1 MVYRI
6 PLIEGVPLVSAK
18 PYLAMDGHKGQV
30 RVILTVETKATVSST
45 RVTQF
50 LSAEQR
56 ENTIVR
62 QSGIWGGE
70 GVRLRRFARVM
81 RGGMEG
87 ETPSPEGSPAPAQL
101 LEEEEEETRLLDSGD
116 DLERS
121 GGFQV
126 NDSTLVRSTTPSLPP
141 PSTLEL
147 TGSVD
152 DGSVEVITP
161 EPRSPGEYTPPESE
175 EEEEPLQGEEGVE
188 SQTPQTS
195 LASQSTEPEETH
207 SAAGQDGPNDAD
219 IEQTPPTRGGE
230 SLLASG
236 QTTDQTLDSQTS
248 SSLAAQPDRVPESV
262 EDSPSDDDE
271 PKSKIQA
278 ASAHQQPLLN
288 GHATA
293 TDESVPHNIGD
304 LLEESDDSSHYYAP
318 ILEKTL
324 LSRQTT
330 ANAVEKHRAKDIYI
344 TASDSLDGYDDP
356 SVLDSVPV
364 TMRRVPSDEAAEKLK
379 KAGSR
384 ESESNLDFAVR
395 GLTRQDAG
403 DEQASPYE
411 DPATLE
417 RSGLCMSD
425 VQCRDR

>member
-18 PYLAMDGHKGQV
+18 PYLAMDSHKGQV

-81 RGGMEG
+81 RGEMEG

-101 LEEEEEETRLLDSGD
+101 LEEEEEETRLLNGGD

-126 NDSTLVRSTTPSLPP
+126 DDNTLVRSTTPSLPP

-175 EEEEPLQGEEGVE
+175 EEEEPLQGAEGVE
-188 SQTPQTS
+188 SQTPQPS
-195 LASQSTEPEETH
+195 LASQSTELEETRV
-207 SAAGQDGPNDAD
+207 AAEQDSPNNAD
-219 IEQTPPTRGGE
+219 IEQTPPRGGE
-230 SLLASG
+230 SILASG
-236 QTTDQTLDSQTS
+236 LTTDQTLDSQTS
-248 SSLAAQPDRVPESV
+248 PSLAAQPEIVPESV

-278 ASAHQQPLLN
+278 ASAPQQPLLN
-288 GHATA
+288 GHAAA
-293 TDESVPHNIGD
+293 TDESVTHNIGD

-330 ANAVEKHRAKDIYI
+330 ANAVEKHRAKDVYI

-411 DPATLE
+411 DPATLD